1 MAYIYLLF
9 FPYRPA
15 KKRTKFRWKTTHDV
29 QLLTEVISVEPYRWK
44 HGSRERGDA
53 FRNIAVNLTEIPN
66 SGFPPSLNQRS
77 VRTKFF
83 ELVESFKK
91 QETQEA
97 RATGIATEFDEKTQL
112 LTDIHSRMVEYENG
126 FLQELKQKKDK
137 VEKEKATAEEM
148 RKKACEK
155 RGETKKRHE
164 LEDTPPC
171 RKRKSTEFLEYLKYK
186 QDSNKENTEKQLK
199 IREQEIMLEKQR
211 MDVQQNMQNQMV
223 EQMKMQQE
231 SQKAMFNLFETFMN
245 TFKQS

>member
-1 MAYIYLLF
+1 V
-9 FPYRPA
+9 
-15 KKRTKFRWKTTHDV
+15 W
-29 QLLTEVISVEPYRWK
+29 LLTEVISIEPYRWK

-66 SGFPPSLNQRS
+66 SGFPASLNQRS
-77 VRTKFF
+77 VRTRFF
-83 ELVESFKK
+83 ELVEAFKK

-97 RATGIATEFDEKTQL
+97 RATGIDTEFDEKTQL

-126 FLQELKQKKDK
+126 FLQESKLKKDK

-155 RGETKKRHE
+155 LGETKKRQE
-164 LEDTPPC
+164 QEDTSGPG

-186 QDSNKENTEKQLK
+186 QDTNKENTEKQLK
-199 IREQEIMLEKQR
+199 ICEQEIILEKQR
-211 MDVQQNMQNQMV
+211 LDVQQNMQNQMV

-231 SQKAMFNLFETFMN
+231 SQKAMFNLFETFM
-245 TFKQS
+245 TKFKQS